1 MTDVLTSIN
10 YDEKDPIFIQIKDEF
25 TEELSKRFSSENYE
39 EITKYVFVE
48 VFKKQ
53 HTKQNCINE
62 LSSIFKDRGY
72 NKLSME
78 LG

>member
-1 MTDVLTSIN
+1 MSDVLTSIN
-10 YDEKDPIFIQIKDEF
+10 YDEKDPIFNQIKDEF

-53 HTKQNCINE
+53 HTKQ
-62 LSSIFKDRGY
+62 K
-72 NKLSME
+72 
-78 LG
+78 